1 MCLQEQIVPL
11 QFVLQFTFQ
20 AKSKRYAIVVINRF
34 LLLNAWYYSFFTFN
48 FFFLMMP
55 PSMMSAMDYAYK
67 ICFWKRVQQKGCV
80 WLTKNRKEVVN
91 GRIYAGV
98 ENF

>member
-34 LLLNAWYYSFFTFN
+34 LLLNA
-48 FFFLMMP
+48 
-55 PSMMSAMDYAYK
+55 
-67 ICFWKRVQQKGCV
+67 
-80 WLTKNRKEVVN
+80 
-91 GRIYAGV
+91 
-98 ENF
+98 